1 MELIEF
7 AEKRGEEAAKFSL
20 GTLDVGRARAH
31 NLLVLLLGGAG
42 AMVGLVMAHGAAR
55 PLVALL
61 GGVVAVWWFGLAAW
75 LAVRGLRT
83 SPVRTWAGE
92 GARILRKGAEWEKY
106 EADTLAEGG
115 QPNPAL
121 LSLRRQ
127 ELELMA
133 DAAAEY
139 RSASTQCAAALD
151 CVYLLAAL
159 TPLPMLLVWSVSYFW
174 GGR

>member
-20 GTLDVGRARAH
+20 ATLELARARAH

-42 AMVGLVMAHGAAR
+42 SLAALALAQENTHPR
-55 PLVALL
+55 LTVFAVTVALC
-61 GGVVAVWWFGLAAW
+61 WFGLAAW

-92 GARILRKGAEWEKY
+92 GKRILRKGAEWQRY
-106 EADTLAEGG
+106 VDDVVAEGG
-115 QPNPAL
+115 LPQDAL
-121 LSLRRQ
+121 LLLRKQ

-133 DAAAEY
+133 DASEEY
-139 RSASTQCAAALD
+139 RAASTQCATALD
-151 CVYLLAAL
+151 HAYVFAAL
-159 TPLPMLLVWSVSYFW
+159 TPYPALLLVGVYQLL
-174 GGR
+174 G